1 MSKTT
6 PKTTPFIRL
15 PGLLARLGMF
25 SRSKTERVTTTS
37 RPLRPRRTVAA
48 LAALLVSTA
57 ASAADVLVFNDF
69 SSTAGLQLNGSAAQ
83 AGNVLRVTPAIDN
96 RAGSV
101 FSTNAVSLADN
112 ASFSTAFSFRFSN
125 PDRGFCDT
133 GTVCG
138 ADGLVFVLQTVS
150 NNVGGV
156 GGGIGYFGLNKSVA
170 IEFDTWD
177 NGGDPNIQ
185 DIDSNHLGLN
195 VNGSL
200 KSLLS
205 VPITEADLNAGDVWN
220 AWIDYDGIGHLIE
233 VRLTRS
239 AARPAAALLSFSR
252 DLALDLQSTNAF
264 VGFTSGTGLS
274 HANHDLLSWRLRN
287 DFDPIGRDPGTPPGQ
302 LPTPASLPLVL
313 AGLALAAFSAVRR
326 PRGP

>member
-1 MSKTT
+1 MS
-6 PKTTPFIRL
+6 PP
-15 PGLLARLGMF
+15 
-25 SRSKTERVTTTS
+25 
-37 RPLRPRRTVAA
+37 RPPWCTAA
-48 LAALLVSTA
+48 AVAALLVSTA
-57 ASAADVLVFNDF
+57 ATAADVLVFNDF

-83 AGNVLRVTPAIDN
+83 AGTVLRVTPAVDN

-101 FSTNAVSLADN
+101 FSTNAISLADN

-125 PDRGFCDT
+125 PDRGFCD
-133 GTVCG
+133 GGAVCG

-156 GGGIGYFGLNKSVA
+156 GGGIGYFGLSKSVA

-177 NGGDPNIQ
+177 NGGDPSIQ

-205 VPITEADLNAGDVWN
+205 VPVTEADLNAGDDWN
-220 AWIDYDGIGHLIE
+220 AWIDYDGISHLIE

-252 DLALDLQSTNAF
+252 DLALDLQSTSAF
-264 VGFTSGTGLS
+264 AGFTSGTGLS
-274 HANHDLLSWRLRN
+274 NANHDLLSWRLRN
-287 DFDPIGRDPGTPPGQ
+287 DFDPIGRDPVTPPGL

-313 AGLALAAFSAVRR
+313 AGLALAAATGARR
-326 PRGP
+326 PRRHRGR